1 MNNNTKINAGLY
13 MRVSTEDQARE
24 GFSLPEQKERLE
36 AYCKFNDYNIVE
48 YYKDAGI
55 SAKTGNH
62 RPEYERMLEDGKNG
76 KINMFIAL
84 KLDRVTRSVKDWE
97 SLIEFTEKYN
107 IDLALVND
115 KIDTTTANG
124 KMVSR
129 IMMSV
134 SQNEIE
140 RTSERT
146 IIGLEGAIKQ
156 GHIPARAP
164 LGYKHVDKVL
174 VPDPLT
180 KDIVIRIFNLYFE
193 GWTYFRIANL
203 FNEEKVLG
211 KTNWCDSGI
220 LKIISNVIY
229 KGDYIQGKTT
239 NNPRYFSNVVEP
251 LVSKELWENCQVQK
265 KKNQRNYMRSQTYI
279 FLQKLKCPKCGRILA
294 GGASHKI
301 KADKWYFYYRCENCK
316 NNIKETDIEE
326 SIKHILSDI
335 LEYDNV
341 VNEFFLPMLKNKLDN
356 NKPDYEKEIK
366 NLEKKKD
373 KVKEAFLNDLFTI
386 EEVKTK
392 TEIIDKQ
399 INNMKNKIL
408 ENETAEQLDFTVDD
422 ILLKR
427 DMDFINKVKYPISY
441 YAFNDCWDL
450 LDREIKADIVM
461 RFIDNI
467 ELESKGNRYSV
478 KQVDFRSTMYED
490 FKKLYELGYIDT
502 KRKMTCEKDGVSI
515 DTFVRY
521 SEYLP
526 AKQVMQ
532 NLYRLNQCYEVDLY
546 KGTFYKDTCKLDFSP
561 FFKKGDVPIRVFPL
575 QKDTG
580 KDLLSM
586 GMLVTKEN
594 TLDVKVDN
602 LRDLFE
608 CIPQEVTEDD
618 F

>member
-1 MNNNTKINAGLY
+1 
-13 MRVSTEDQARE
+13 
-24 GFSLPEQKERLE
+24 
-36 AYCKFNDYNIVE
+36 
-48 YYKDAGI
+48 
-55 SAKTGNH
+55 
-62 RPEYERMLEDGKNG
+62 
-76 KINMFIAL
+76 
-84 KLDRVTRSVKDWE
+84 
-97 SLIEFTEKYN
+97 
-107 IDLALVND
+107 
-115 KIDTTTANG
+115 
-124 KMVSR
+124 
-129 IMMSV
+129 
-134 SQNEIE
+134 
-140 RTSERT
+140 
-146 IIGLEGAIKQ
+146 
-156 GHIPARAP
+156 
-164 LGYKHVDKVL
+164 
-174 VPDPLT
+174 
-180 KDIVIRIFNLYFE
+180 
-193 GWTYFRIANL
+193 
-203 FNEEKVLG
+203 
-211 KTNWCDSGI
+211 
-220 LKIISNVIY
+220 
-229 KGDYIQGKTT
+229 
-239 NNPRYFSNVVEP
+239 
-251 LVSKELWENCQVQK
+251 
-265 KKNQRNYMRSQTYI
+265 MRSQTYI

-373 KVKEAFLNDLFTI
+373 KVK
-386 EEVKTK
+386 
-392 TEIIDKQ
+392 
-399 INNMKNKIL
+399 
-408 ENETAEQLDFTVDD
+408 
-422 ILLKR
+422 
-427 DMDFINKVKYPISY
+427 YPMSY
-441 YAFNDCWDL
+441 YAFNACWDL

-467 ELESKGNRYSV
+467 ELESKGKSYSV

-526 AKQVMQ
+526 AKQVLQ
-532 NLYRLNQCYEVDLY
+532 NLYRLNTLYEVDLY

-608 CIPQEVTEDD
+608 CIPQEVKEDG

>member
-24 GFSLPEQKERLE
+24 GFGLPEQEERLE

-55 SAKTGNH
+55 STKTGNH
-62 RPEYERMLEDGKNG
+62 RPEYERMLEDGKQG

-124 KMVSR
+124 KMISR

-203 FNEEKVLG
+203 FSEEKVLG

-220 LKIISNVIY
+220 LKIISNVIH

-326 SIKHILSDI
+326 FIKHILSDI

-373 KVKEAFLNDLFTI
+373 KVKEAFLSDLFTI

-399 INNMKNKIL
+399 INDMKNKIL

-427 DMDFINKVKYPISY
+427 DMDFINKVKYPMSY
-441 YAFNDCWDL
+441 YAFNACWDL

-467 ELESKGNRYSV
+467 ELESKGKSYSV

-526 AKQVMQ
+526 AKQVLQ
-532 NLYRLNQCYEVDLY
+532 NLYRLNTLYEVDLY

-594 TLDVKVDN
+594 NLDVKVDN

-608 CIPQEVTEDD
+608 CIPQEVKEDG